1 MLFTSAFWDWGLTWG
16 AVFFAPFVE
25 FLDFMLSAM
34 MDKAP
39 LSIGS
44 GVGPSNRPL
53 LDLNL
58 PPAPEPEPALP
69 SELSEEEDLSLLE
82 RESKRARLDVASASS
97 NQVAPETLSESPIVE
112 SSVIASPG
120 SDTVSGSPVVS
131 EQSLDQAPDSYS
143 YLDGDLDSI
152 HKSAGETLYNL
163 LQQAGIQAPQSW
175 TMPELAAE
183 IIDSQRS
190 ISYASEVLQ
199 DLLTNQ
205 VNSFYFDQT
214 VELIRLIM
222 G

>member
-1 MLFTSAFWDWGLTWG
+1 MLFTSALWDWGLTWG

-82 RESKRARLDVASASS
+82 RESKRARLDWMLLPRHPIKLLPRPSLSPRLSS
-97 NQVAPETLSESPIVE
+97 L
-112 SSVIASPG
+112 
-120 SDTVSGSPVVS
+120 
-131 EQSLDQAPDSYS
+131 
-143 YLDGDLDSI
+143 
-152 HKSAGETLYNL
+152 
-163 LQQAGIQAPQSW
+163 
-175 TMPELAAE
+175 
-183 IIDSQRS
+183 R
-190 ISYASEVLQ
+190 
-199 DLLTNQ
+199 
-205 VNSFYFDQT
+205 
-214 VELIRLIM
+214 
-222 G
+222 